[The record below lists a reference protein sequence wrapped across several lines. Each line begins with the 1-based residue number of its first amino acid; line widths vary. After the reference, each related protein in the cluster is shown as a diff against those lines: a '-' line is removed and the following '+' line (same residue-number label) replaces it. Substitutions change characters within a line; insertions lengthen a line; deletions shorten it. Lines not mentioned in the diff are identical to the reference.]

1 MPISIP
7 TSVAGISIPGAING
21 PLNLLYGNKYV
32 KTNLRFPRD
41 LGSNPT
47 RQHVIMFTVQKPVAI
62 ATGAVVADNGESF
75 SGIPAGNYATL
86 PDASGLDKAKAVY
99 NTGKSMIEN
108 ARAGAP
114 IVSKETSEAITNLI
128 KPKIDRD
135 DSDSISLYIPDTL
148 NVQYAAGYNDVSVT
162 SALGTPY
169 FLAQGA
175 VSLFNTFK
183 DQGDLKVSNLIN
195 AAGSDP
201 FARLAAS
208 KLVDK
213 VLGTS
218 VTDLALAAGGFALNP
233 QLQVLF
239 QGIGFRSFQFDF
251 VFTPYSKEEADTIK
265 EIIKKFKYA
274 AAPEITSNGMFS
286 QGLFMKIPDTFKID
300 FLHKGATNDKI
311 HRIGECVLENINVDY
326 ASAGQWS
333 THNDGSPVQTRMTL
347 QFRETVIIDKTRIG
361 EGY

>member
-62 ATGAVVADNGESF
+62 ATGAVVADNGESV
-75 SGIPAGNYATL
+75 SGNYATL
-86 PDASGLDKAKAVY
+86 PDASALDKAKAVY

-108 ARAGAP
+108 ALAGGP
-114 IVSKETSEAITNLI
+114 IVSKETSEAITNFI
-128 KPKIDRD
+128 KPRIDRD
-135 DSDSISLYIPDTL
+135 DGVSISLYIPDTL

-265 EIIKKFKYA
+265 EIIKNFKHA
-274 AAPEITSNGMFS
+274 AAPEITSNGIFS